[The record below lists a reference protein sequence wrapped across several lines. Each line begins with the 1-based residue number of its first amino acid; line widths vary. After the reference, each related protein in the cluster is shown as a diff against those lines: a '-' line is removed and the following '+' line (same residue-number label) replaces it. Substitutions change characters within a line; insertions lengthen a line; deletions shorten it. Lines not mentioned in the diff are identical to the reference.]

1 MVNKEA
7 KQKDGFGLPST
18 DKRKKDNALIE
29 AARIADKIAKWNAEF
44 VDVIKVVKEA
54 VVKEDNEA
62 AKLAA
67 KLEEERLA
75 KLDAVMKAE
84 KEAKAKEEKKA
95 KLQAE
100 LDALQ

>member
-1 MVNKEA
+1 MVNKE
-7 KQKDGFGLPST
+7 KQTVDGFGLPST

-54 VVKEDNEA
+54 VVKEDND
-62 AKLAA
+62 AKELAA

-84 KEAKAKEEKKA
+84 KEAKEVKKA

>member
-1 MVNKEA
+1 MVNKE
-7 KQKDGFGLPST
+7 KQTVDGFGLPST

-54 VVKEDNEA
+54 VVKEDND
-62 AKLAA
+62 AKELTA

-84 KEAKAKEEKKA
+84 KEAKEVKKA